1 MHFGSSERL
10 ITLINKKILITY
22 RQYIKFQVRMLR
34 EQLNEEVK
42 RRQLYIM
49 RTSRTGQE
57 MQHLRHALSDSLRAV
72 SQEPSLDAGML
83 EHEARKL
90 DSTLSSS
97 LSLPPALG
105 RTSTPRFTVRSPTP
119 TNK

>member
-1 MHFGSSERL
+1 
-10 ITLINKKILITY
+10 
-22 RQYIKFQVRMLR
+22 MLR

-57 MQHLRHALSDSLRAV
+57 MQQLRQALGDSLRSV
-72 SQEPSLDAGML
+72 SQDPLDPGLL

-97 LSLPPALG
+97 LSLPPALA
-105 RTSTPRFTVRSPTP
+105 RSPTPRYTVRSPTP
-119 TNK
+119 QPK